1 MNICIKKLKNIWDQ
15 KANTNLDVEVR
26 VFFVFICFFFVFVS
40 GVVLGPIHDEAG

>member
-26 VFFVFICFFFVFVS
+26 VFCFCFFFVFVS

>member
-15 KANTNLDVEVR
+15 KVNTYLDVEVR
-26 VFFVFICFFFVFVS
+26 VFFFVCFFFVFVS